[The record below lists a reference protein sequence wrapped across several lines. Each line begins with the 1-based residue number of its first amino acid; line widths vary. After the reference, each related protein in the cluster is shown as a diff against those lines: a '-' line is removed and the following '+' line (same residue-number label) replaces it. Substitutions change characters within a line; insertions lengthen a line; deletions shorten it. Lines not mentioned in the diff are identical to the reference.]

1 MGSSRCRA
9 AAVWPARYGDEQG
22 TVRHSLSTS
31 GFTKTAAQRTREHWS
46 IYGPPR
52 MPKTETLPI
61 VKLLH
66 QCLPSKTLTSLSKH
80 FLEQLRQR
88 LWLRGPQQKSLL
100 LVWNR
105 FTSALTA
112 EQLFKVSFIFEPWC
126 TGLHARLYAPQI
138 PVSALHLDHVHSASS
153 RNTTLKSTSVSVCFR
168 GISRL
173 PSAFVFLR
181 WFKLAHI
188 SIQVCTFHDRCKQGV
203 DQQSFNRK
211 SISRKIMHPQSWQLQ
226 AKLTGERLK

>member
-1 MGSSRCRA
+1 VYGTLHILCFLPIYPHFLCKRHHSKYRCAKTTEKRMGSSRCRA

-22 TVRHSLSTS
+22 TVRHYLSTS

-46 IYGPPR
+46 IYDPPR

-100 LVWNR
+100 LV
-105 FTSALTA
+105 
-112 EQLFKVSFIFEPWC
+112 
-126 TGLHARLYAPQI
+126 
-138 PVSALHLDHVHSASS
+138 
-153 RNTTLKSTSVSVCFR
+153 
-168 GISRL
+168 
-173 PSAFVFLR
+173 
-181 WFKLAHI
+181 
-188 SIQVCTFHDRCKQGV
+188 
-203 DQQSFNRK
+203 
-211 SISRKIMHPQSWQLQ
+211 
-226 AKLTGERLK
+226 